1 MLKAALVH
9 EPEAVVLERAV
20 VQGVE
25 LELELLELADEGVVE
40 PALEAFFEV

>member
-1 MLKAALVH
+1 MQEV
-9 EPEAVVLERAV
+9 ELELELL
-20 VQGVE
+20 E